1 VTRSALSR
9 WPRGFTELVVGQPF
23 QADGRKR
30 QAGKPDLH
38 GGFTLIELLVVI
50 AIIAVLIGLL
60 VPAVQKVRES
70 GNRASCANN
79 LHQLCL
85 AVHGYVDAHNV
96 LPYSRYKARD
106 TWMALILP
114 HLEDD
119 NLRNLWDPTK
129 TYFQQ
134 SDTARLTPVNVFFC
148 PTRRGPNT
156 PPTASISGDIP
167 DDGTAHVPGALGDYA
182 AAINDAGYWDYPWP
196 TSDGLPPANG
206 AFISRWAPTDPT
218 RRLASITDG
227 LSNTIFLG
235 EKHVNIHNF
244 GVGQGSSGDG
254 SVYNGNRG
262 STLRAA
268 HAPLALEPN
277 TADNGQF
284 GSYHPG
290 LCQFAFG
297 DGSVH
302 VLPNSIRLTTLQLL
316 VNIHDGQPVPTD
328 EF

>member
-1 VTRSALSR
+1 
-9 WPRGFTELVVGQPF
+9 
-23 QADGRKR
+23 
-30 QAGKPDLH
+30 
-38 GGFTLIELLVVI
+38 LIELLVVV

-60 VPAVQKVRES
+60 VPAVQKVREAAS
-70 GNRASCANN
+70 RASCQNN
-79 LHQLCL
+79 LKQLCL
-85 AVHGYVDAHNV
+85 AIHGYHDVHKV

-106 TWMALILP
+106 TWMSLILP

-119 NLRNLWDPTK
+119 NLRNLWDPSR

-134 SDTARLTPVNVFFC
+134 SDTARLTPVAVFFC
-148 PTRRGPNT
+148 PARRSPSS

-167 DDGTAHVPGALGDYA
+167 DDGTTHVPGALGDYA
-182 AAINDAGYWDYPWP
+182 CAINDLAYYDYPWV
-196 TSDGLPPANG
+196 TDAGPPANG
-206 AFISRWAPTDPT
+206 AFVSRWAATDPT
-218 RRLASITDG
+218 RRFASVTDG

-235 EKHVNIHNF
+235 DKHVKITQF

-262 STLRAA
+262 SAMRAA
-268 HAPLALEPN
+268 HTGLARSP
-277 TADNGQF
+277 TDTDNGQF

-302 VLPNSIRLTTLQLL
+302 TLSNSIPLTTLKLL
-316 VNIHDGQPVPTD
+316 VNIHDGEPIPAD
-328 EF
+328 AY